1 MEDAEQTA
9 PLLPA
14 RRIGQPFEVVPGVR
28 ATFNEAGHMLGSAGV
43 LLEMDTDSGRPTRLV
58 YTGDMGRP
66 NIPILRDP
74 APLPECDYLLCEST
88 YGGRMTARHED
99 MRDQVAEI
107 INTTIDHGGKLI
119 IPSFAVG
126 RTQVI
131 VYYFHLLLHEKRLQ
145 RKIPI
150 YVDSPLAV
158 KATEVFRKHPEVYDR
173 EAKRFNHLTGDM
185 FDCDGC
191 QYIENVEQS
200 KALHN
205 DPGPM
210 VIVSASGMCE
220 AGRILHHLKNNVE
233 NPRNTILIVGYQAAH
248 TLGRRLVEK
257 EKHIRIFGEQYQV
270 RARVTVRNGFSAHA
284 NAAEGAAATAPLAG
298 EVKRAFLIHG
308 EPDQSEALAGT
319 MKQNG
324 FADVHVA
331 AGGDVFELN

>member
-1 MEDAEQTA
+1 
-9 PLLPA
+9 
-14 RRIGQPFEVVPGVR
+14 
-28 ATFNEAGHMLGSAGV
+28 
-43 LLEMDTDSGRPTRLV
+43 
-58 YTGDMGRP
+58 
-66 NIPILRDP
+66 
-74 APLPECDYLLCEST
+74 
-88 YGGRMTARHED
+88 
-99 MRDQVAEI
+99 
-107 INTTIDHGGKLI
+107 
-119 IPSFAVG
+119 
-126 RTQVI
+126 
-131 VYYFHLLLHEKRLQ
+131 
-145 RKIPI
+145 
-150 YVDSPLAV
+150 
-158 KATEVFRKHPEVYDR
+158 VYDR

-270 RARVTVRNGFSAHA
+270 RARVKVLNGFSAHA
-284 NAAEGAAATAPLAG
+284 NAAELAAATAPLAG